1 MVNQAL
7 ASKPTSLNDLLQ
19 SGQKFL
25 REFNPEKYFQ
35 DKNAVSL
42 LSYISNKSS
51 IQQSET
57 KLLIRYAIKNK
68 IELTFLEFAQKNLQ
82 ASKFHSK
89 LKQQYSSFLTSLV
102 KVLTT
107 LEAENLSYSL
117 FKTLKPIPYT
127 PVDIDLLLGSADDLR
142 RAIRVLRKVYDAE
155 IGEYDRWGVGINLPL
170 EDEIVEPHLE
180 IHAGNWIYLQK
191 NPLLSSTHRME
202 VMGEPLTT
210 LAPEAEILALVAHS
224 LFKEQMIT
232 LNDVLSVLCFLRI
245 TNRRSLQNLL
255 AKTESSFALD
265 TFLRLAGRAKSF
277 PFKLNPIQV
286 ATILSE
292 KIAKDPVARSTFPL
306 LLINLMSGEGVK
318 SVVNHL
324 RRETYIRGLR

>member
-1 MVNQAL
+1 M
-7 ASKPTSLNDLLQ
+7 Q
-19 SGQKFL
+19 SSQKFL

-42 LSYISNKSS
+42 LSYISNKSA
-51 IQQSET
+51 IQRSQT

-68 IELTFLEFAQKNLQ
+68 IELTFLEFAPKDLQ
-82 ASKFHSK
+82 APKFHSK
-89 LKQQYSSFLTSLV
+89 LKKQYSSFLTSLV
-102 KVLTT
+102 KVLAT
-107 LEAENLSYSL
+107 LDAEDLSYSL

-142 RAIRVLRKVYDAE
+142 RAIRVLRHVHDAE
-155 IGEYDRWGVGINLPL
+155 IGEYNRWGVGIHLPV

-191 NPLLSSTHRME
+191 NLLLSSTRRIE

-210 LAPEAEILALVAHS
+210 LTPEAEIIAVVAHS

-232 LNDVLSVLCFLRI
+232 LNDALSVLCFLRVA
-245 TNRRSLQNLL
+245 NRRSLQDLL

-265 TFLRLAGRAKSF
+265 EFLRLAGRAERF
-277 PFKLNPIQV
+277 PFKLDPIQV
-286 ATILSE
+286 ATILLQ

-306 LLINLMSGEGVK
+306 LLINLIGSEEVK
-318 SVVNHL
+318 SIVNHL